1 MIRVYSANFTK
12 EDYEK
17 LSEIFYCGLRTLA
30 PLSQCQKRRPCH
42 TCEHYR
48 VCAAV
53 MKVADY
59 CYNKAE
65 QMVEP

>member
-17 LSEIFYCGLRTLA
+17 LSEIFMHGLRTLA
-30 PLSQCQKRRPCH
+30 PLTQCEKHRACL

-48 VCAAV
+48 VCSAI
-53 MKVADY
+53 MKAADY
-59 CYNKAE
+59 CDKQAE

>member
-17 LSEIFYCGLRTLA
+17 LSEIFLHGLRTLA
-30 PLSQCQKRRPCH
+30 PLSYCQKQRACH

-48 VCAAV
+48 VCSAV
-53 MKVADY
+53 MKAADY
-59 CYNKAE
+59 CDNQAE